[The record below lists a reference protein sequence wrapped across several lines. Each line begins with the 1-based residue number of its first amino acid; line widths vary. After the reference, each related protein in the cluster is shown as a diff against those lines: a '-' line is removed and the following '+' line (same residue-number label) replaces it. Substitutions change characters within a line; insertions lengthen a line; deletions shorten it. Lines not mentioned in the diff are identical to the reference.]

1 MLRMG
6 GCRTTTAAGTTT
18 LSNERPRV
26 AVCCVVSRLGSFL
39 VFESSRVRRDGER
52 ERDRERERERQ
63 MKKNSWRYAWSPG
76 SFRACAKTRGV
87 GEQ

>member
-1 MLRMG
+1 MSACFSCYVLLFVSLLLALPFGQRRESCVECFVLRMG

-52 ERDRERERERQ
+52 ER
-63 MKKNSWRYAWSPG
+63 
-76 SFRACAKTRGV
+76 
-87 GEQ
+87 